1 VSFPIPP
8 PLALARGTGTL
19 HPAGVP
25 EPGFEPKFD
34 GWRACY
40 AGGRLWSRRGTDLS
54 GYFPDLMPVLH
65 DRLPDVVLDTEIVTF
80 DPSTGRLDFLALARR
95 LTSGRRLAALA
106 ALMPAYMVC
115 FDLLAS
121 NGIDRRGLSLAERR
135 APLEDLLAGLAAP
148 ITLCP
153 YTTSD
158 TEAERWLDTLP
169 AAGIQG
175 VMIKDRAGMYP
186 QRAAQRLWHK
196 FKLRDTLDLAVVGV
210 VGDLAAPTAL
220 LLARPSIDGL
230 TPAGVT
236 TTLPRSVAR
245 EIALEL
251 TSDPASAPH
260 RFGWPGREPSTLPL
274 QGVVPIVAEISAD
287 RAVDN
292 GILRHPA
299 RLIRLRPDL
308 SVDDL

>member
-1 VSFPIPP
+1 
-8 PLALARGTGTL
+8 L
-19 HPAGVP
+19 HPGGVR

-40 AGGRLWSRRGTDLS
+40 GAGRLWSRRGTDLS

-65 DRLPDVVLDTEIVTF
+65 DRLPDVVLDSEIVTF
-80 DPSTGRLDFLALARR
+80 DTSSGRLDFPALAGR
-95 LTSGRRLAALA
+95 LTSGRRLVAVA
-106 ALMPAYMVC
+106 ALMPAYLVC

-121 NGIDRRGLSLAERR
+121 HGIDRRGLPLAERR
-135 APLEDLLAGLAAP
+135 TRLEDLMAGLAAP

-153 YTTSD
+153 HTTSD

-169 AAGIQG
+169 DAGIEG
-175 VMIKDRAGMYP
+175 VMIKDRASVYP
-186 QRAAQRLWHK
+186 LRAGQRVWHK

-245 EIALEL
+245 EIAPEL
-251 TSDPASAPH
+251 TADPASAPH
-260 RFGWPGREPSTLPL
+260 PFGWPGREPSTLPVH
-274 QGVVPIVAEISAD
+274 GVVPIVAEISSD
-287 RAVDN
+287 RAVDS

-299 RLIRLRPDL
+299 RLTRLRPDL

>member
-1 VSFPIPP
+1 MSSPIPP
-8 PLALARGTGTL
+8 PLALARITGTL
-19 HPAGVP
+19 LPAGVR

-40 AGGRLWSRRGTDLS
+40 GGGRLWSRRGTDLS
-54 GYFPDLMPVLH
+54 GYFPDLMLVLH
-65 DRLPDVVLDTEIVTF
+65 DRLPDVVLDTEIVIF
-80 DPSTGRLDFLALARR
+80 DANTGGLDFAALARR
-95 LTSGRRLAALA
+95 LTSGRRLTAVAAA
-106 ALMPAYMVC
+106 RPAHLVC

-121 NGIDRRGLSLAERR
+121 QGIDRRGLPLAERR
-135 APLEDLLAGLAAP
+135 ALLEDLLVEMPAP

-153 YTTSD
+153 HTTSG
-158 TEAERWLDTLP
+158 TEAMRWLDTLP
-169 AAGIQG
+169 DAGIEG
-175 VMIKDRAGMYP
+175 VIIKDRASVYP
-186 QRAAQRLWHK
+186 QRAGQRVWHK

-230 TPAGVT
+230 IPAGIT
-236 TTLPRSVAR
+236 TTLPRPVAR
-245 EIALEL
+245 EIAPDL
-251 TSDPASAPH
+251 TLDPTSVPH
-260 RFGWPGREPSTLPL
+260 RVGWPGREPSTLPTH
-274 QGVVPIVAEISAD
+274 GVVPIVAEISAD
-287 RAVDN
+287 RDVDN

>member
-1 VSFPIPP
+1 
-8 PLALARGTGTL
+8 L
-19 HPAGVP
+19 HPGGVR

-40 AGGRLWSRRGTDLS
+40 GGGKLWSRRGSDLS
-54 GYFPDLMPVLH
+54 GYFPDLMLVLH
-65 DRLPDVVLDTEIVTF
+65 ERLPDVVLDTEIVTF
-80 DPSTGRLDFLALARR
+80 DTSTGRLDFVALARR
-95 LTSGRRLAALA
+95 LTSGRRLTAVAAA
-106 ALMPAYMVC
+106 RPAHLVC

-121 NGIDRRGLSLAERR
+121 HGIDRRRLPLAERR
-135 APLEDLLAGLAAP
+135 ALLETLMAGLAAP

-153 YTTSD
+153 HTTSD

-169 AAGIQG
+169 KAGIEG
-175 VMIKDRAGMYP
+175 VMIKDRAGVYP
-186 QRAAQRLWHK
+186 QRAGQRVWHK

-236 TTLPRSVAR
+236 TTLPRPVAR
-245 EIALEL
+245 EIAADL
-251 TSDPASAPH
+251 TPDPASAPH
-260 RFGWPGREPSTLPL
+260 RVGWPGREPSTLPVH
-274 QGVVPIVAEISAD
+274 GVVPIVAEISAD
-287 RAVDN
+287 RAVDS